1 MNYSLRQIALSF
13 LFLLHIL
20 FFKAICLRKRRYKNY
35 ERGHDKEK
43 KEQIINSFQ
52 FQVLDDLKLALS
64 TLDDKYSFY
73 KCQVA
78 IT

>member
-1 MNYSLRQIALSF
+1 M
-13 LFLLHIL
+13 IL
-20 FFKAICLRKRRYKNY
+20 Q
-35 ERGHDKEK
+35 EK
-43 KEQIINSFQ
+43 KDQIINSFQ

>member
-1 MNYSLRQIALSF
+1 MCEDMI
-13 LFLLHIL
+13 
-20 FFKAICLRKRRYKNY
+20 KK
-35 ERGHDKEK
+35 K

-73 KCQVA
+73 KCQVT
-78 IT
+78 II